1 MSASQLKGQ
10 CSDAACN
17 YVEGLEMKRGFLLS
31 SPKPKHKQLL
41 FSTTPNTDPWS
52 SQLPQHIL
60 DLIPKKIDTLD
71 DLIRFS
77 WVCKTWRLSA
87 LPFTSFKPFNKPWL
101 IVPYTN
107 DHVSKT
113 GTACDKTL
121 GFFDLSTRKLYKVDL
136 PEIAN
141 HRICGS
147 CRGGWLVTVNSFGD
161 IQLLHPFA
169 RKVISLAPVTAL
181 PGVVSCYYNERQN
194 LVYDVKNYGSVCT
207 IASNCMR
214 EFYIYKAVMLPCA
227 GVVMVIHG
235 LNKMLA
241 FCKVSDEN
249 KKWISVEGCEGNFN
263 DVTIF
268 KGEFY
273 AVKHNGSVYVVCG
286 GFDTSLTPFVKFVI
300 GQPVNWGYYKKYLV
314 EARGELFLLDRIR
327 YQLQPGHDEADRT
340 LVFSIKK
347 IIDLN
352 GKIIELNEPKFVS
365 VDYIGKDCA
374 VFVGWN
380 DSFARLTSDVPDC
393 KGNSIYFTDDFVD
406 GVSDMNNVNIGSILE
421 NFVNEPIGR
430 QDIGAWDMKANVL
443 TD

>member
-1 MSASQLKGQ
+1 
-10 CSDAACN
+10 
-17 YVEGLEMKRGFLLS
+17 MKRGFLLS
-31 SPKPKHKQLL
+31 SPKPKHKQL

-60 DLIPKKIDTLD
+60 YLIPKKIDTLN

-77 WVCKTWRLSA
+77 CVCKTWRLSA
-87 LPFTSFKPFNKPWL
+87 LPLLPSNLFNKPWL

-121 GFFDLSTRKLYKVDL
+121 GFFDLSTRQLYKVDL

-161 IQLLHPFA
+161 IQLLHPFT

-194 LVYDVKNYGSVCT
+194 LVYDVKNYGSLCT

-214 EFYIYKAVMLPCA
+214 EFYIYKAVMLPWA
-227 GVVMVIHG
+227 GVVMVVHG

-249 KKWISVEGCEGNFN
+249 KKWISVQGVCEGNFN

-273 AVKHNGSVYVVCG
+273 AVKNNGSVWVVHG
-286 GFDTSLTPFVKFVI
+286 GFDTSSSPFVKFVI
-300 GQPVNWGYYKKYLV
+300 GQPDNWGYYKKYLV
-314 EARGELFLLDRIR
+314 EAKGELFLLDRVR
-327 YQLQPGHDEADRT
+327 YPLEPGDDEADRT

-347 IIDLN
+347 LIEWN
-352 GKIIELNEPKFVS
+352 GPKFVS
-365 VDYIGKDCA
+365 VNYIGKDCA
-374 VFVGWN
+374 VFVGCN
-380 DSFARLTSDVPDC
+380 DSFACLTSDVPDC

-406 GVSDMNNVNIGSILE
+406 GVSNMNNVNIGSILE
-421 NFVNEPIGR
+421 NFVNEPIAR
-430 QDIGAWDMKANVL
+430 QDIGVWDMTADVFDRLIYPSASKLMNPPPVWF
-443 TD
+443 TTN

>member
-87 LPFTSFKPFNKPWL
+87 LPLLPSNLFNKPWL

-181 PGVVSCYYNERQN
+181 PGVVSCYYSERQN
-194 LVYDVKNYGSVCT
+194 LVYDVKNYGSLCT

-241 FCKVSDEN
+241 FCKL
-249 KKWISVEGCEGNFN
+249 
-263 DVTIF
+263 T
-268 KGEFY
+268 
-273 AVKHNGSVYVVCG
+273 G
-286 GFDTSLTPFVKFVI
+286 GIIRSTWLKPGRIV
-300 GQPVNWGYYKKYLV
+300 
-314 EARGELFLLDRIR
+314 LLDRIR

-430 QDIGAWDMKANVL
+430 QDIGAWDMKANVFDRL
-443 TD
+443 IYPSASKLMNPPPVWFTTN